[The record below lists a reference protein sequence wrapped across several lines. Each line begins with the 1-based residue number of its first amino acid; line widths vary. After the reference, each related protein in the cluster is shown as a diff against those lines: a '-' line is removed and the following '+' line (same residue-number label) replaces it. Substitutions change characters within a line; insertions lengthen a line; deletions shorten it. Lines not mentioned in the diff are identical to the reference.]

1 MVSYLAAI
9 RSRYPKATLDDFV
22 IRERG
27 RGPYIDHWNV
37 IQDGQPVPAPSMAEL
52 ETWRQNVADQGFAV
66 AGLLEPDSGPQLG
79 QLVAYKRLEANFDLQ
94 ANVTAALPFTNDV
107 HGLMGYPFVIPEDS
121 FYEIGLHLLAIKGS
135 TSIVTL
141 DAEITSLDGSVRRER
156 IARQFAYTYLP
167 IQPRAYLK
175 LAFGDRVR
183 VLASYPNVQYAK
195 TLSGPDSFLI
205 VRQA

>member
-9 RSRYPKATLDDFV
+9 RSRFPQATLDDFV
-22 IRERG
+22 IRDKG
-27 RGPYIDHWNV
+27 QGPWVDRWNV
-37 IQDGQPVPAPSMAEL
+37 QQDGQSVPPPSMAEI
-52 ETWRQNVADQGFAV
+52 ESWRQEIKDAGFSV

-79 QLVAYKRLEANFDLQ
+79 QLVAYKRLGHNFDLQ
-94 ANVTAALPFTNDV
+94 ANVTAALPFANDV

-135 TSIVTL
+135 TSLVTL
-141 DAEITSLDGSVRRER
+141 EAEITSLSGKTRRER
-156 IARQFAYTYLP
+156 VARQFAYTYLP

-175 LAFGDRVR
+175 LAAGDRVR
-183 VLASYPNVQYAK
+183 VLASYPSVQYPK